1 MKSQNI
7 QTLQHNQAAL
17 HIVNHFFA
25 LNNACLL
32 AACLGGAGGEEGI

>member
-7 QTLQHNQAAL
+7 QTVQHNQAAL

-32 AACLGGAGGEEGI
+32 ACLGGGGGEEGI